1 LIVSN
6 DRYTCED
13 FVEDLFGDGWD
24 EKDLP
29 SMLTIL
35 KEWEINSKRYCVIRD
50 YAIELKLGFEV
61 RHREDFKFIDDMVDA
76 KMHSEE

>member
-1 LIVSN
+1 MN
-6 DRYTCED
+6 CEE
-13 FVEDLFGDGWD
+13 FVDQLFGEGWQ

-35 KEWEINSKRYCVIRD
+35 KEWELNAKRYCVIRD
-50 YAIELKLGFEV
+50 YATELSFGTEV
-61 RHREDFKFIDDMVDA
+61 RHRQNFKYIDDLVDA

>member
-1 LIVSN
+1 L
-6 DRYTCED
+6 TCEE
-13 FVEDLFGDGWD
+13 FVDQLFGEGWQ

-35 KEWEINSKRYCVIRD
+35 KEWELNAKRYCVIRD
-50 YAIELKLGFEV
+50 YATELNFGTEV
-61 RHREDFKFIDDMVDA
+61 RHRQNFKFIDDLVDA

>member
-1 LIVSN
+1 L
-6 DRYTCED
+6 TCEE
-13 FVEDLFGDGWD
+13 FVEELFGDGWD

-50 YAIELKLGFEV
+50 FATKLELGFDI
-61 RHREDFKFIDDMVDA
+61 RKREDFPEIDDLVDA
-76 KMHSEE
+76 RLYDIE

>member
-1 LIVSN
+1 
-6 DRYTCED
+6 
-13 FVEDLFGDGWD
+13 
-24 EKDLP
+24 
-29 SMLTIL
+29 MLTIL

>member
-1 LIVSN
+1 M
-6 DRYTCED
+6 TCEE
-13 FVEDLFGDGWD
+13 FVDQLFGEGWQ

-35 KEWEINSKRYCVIRD
+35 KEWELNAKRYCVIRD
-50 YAIELKLGFEV
+50 YATELNFGTEV
-61 RHREDFKFIDDMVDA
+61 RHRQNFKFIDDLVDA